1 MKNDQ
6 KKYIKPLSLESTEI
20 IRYQMIEC
28 VCKVYN
34 TDREFETGFFVKIPC
49 KNKMIPTLITCN
61 HVLNKYNLHN
71 ENEIHFSLEKNKII
85 KSIKLNNKN
94 IIYTNEELDITI
106 IEIIEKDYRKDIRF
120 LELDN
125 LEIDDIDG
133 KKKYLMNII

>member
-1 MKNDQ
+1 
-6 KKYIKPLSLESTEI
+6 
-20 IRYQMIEC
+20 MIEC
-28 VCKVYN
+28 VCKVYPPN
-34 TDREFETGFFVKIPC
+34 ERFGTGFFVKIPC

-61 HVLNKYNLHN
+61 HVLNKHNLQN
-71 ENEIHFSLEKNKII
+71 ENEIHVFLEKNKII